1 MGPLFWPANYHG
13 EPIHM
18 SVTNFFSFYK
28 RVRTGQAI
36 VRTGFGGLH
45 VSFDGI
51 TVIPFLHLHETM
63 DISLQRVEIE
73 RTGKNGLICKDN
85 MRADI
90 KVAFFVQVN
99 RTKEDV
105 LRVAQSVGCQRASEL
120 GKLSEL
126 FDAKFSEALKTVG
139 KHFEF
144 VELYNSRERFK
155 GEILKIIGRDL
166 NGYVLDDAAIDYLEQ
181 TPKDILSID
190 NILDAEGIKKIT
202 QITSQ
207 EAIQSNNIE
216 KEKEKTIT
224 KQNVEAEE
232 AILQLNRQLEEKK
245 AIQQREI
252 ASIRAR
258 EDAETK
264 KIQSE
269 ERQKYEIARIG
280 ADEEIEVAQ
289 QNKER
294 QVIVA
299 MRSKEGTDAVETERV
314 TRMRDLEINERERIV
329 TIAQIEKDK
338 AVEAEKKEIQEIIR
352 ERVVVEK
359 AVVVE
364 EEAIK
369 TTKAK
374 AQADRE
380 KLVAL
385 TKAEEEAEE
394 SLIVEV
400 KKAQAQKESAELYA
414 KRIIVESD
422 AEHQA
427 SSKRAEAMKT
437 IADAKAA
444 EQAVVGLSE
453 ANVMEAKAA
462 AHQKEGEAQ
471 AVVLERMAAA
481 EAKGIQVKA
490 EAKRLDGAADA
501 EVVRVR
507 LEEEAKGLMVRA
519 EAIEKE
525 GTVEAS
531 VMAKKYSAEAEGISQ
546 KAEAMRKLDGV
557 GQEHEEFKLR
567 LSKEKEIELAE
578 IGIRVDVAKAQADVL
593 SEALKSAKIDIVGGE
608 PQFFERIAGAI
619 TQGKSVD
626 RLVGNSEV
634 LTQARHALLGSDGEN
649 LKKLRDLVAE
659 SGIKTSDVRDLT
671 ISALIMQMMAKSDNS
686 ELKSTLTDLL
696 SVVTQ
701 RGLANQPAAPFLKS
715 PSPKN

>member
-1 MGPLFWPANYHG
+1 MNL
-13 EPIHM
+13 
-18 SVTNFFSFYK
+18 VNFFSFYK
-28 RVRTGQAI
+28 RVRTGQAL

-51 TVIPFLHLHETM
+51 TVIPFLHLYETM

-105 LRVAQSVGCQRASEL
+105 LRVAQSVGCERASEL
-120 GKLSEL
+120 EKLSEL

-139 KHFEF
+139 KHFDF

-155 GEILKIIGRDL
+155 EEILKIIGRDL
-166 NGYVLDDAAIDYLEQ
+166 NGYFLDDAAIDYLEQ
-181 TPKDILSID
+181 TPKDIMSID

-202 QITSQ
+202 QITAH

-264 KIQSE
+264 KVQAE
-269 ERQKYEIARIG
+269 ERQKYEIARIA

-314 TRMRDLEINERERIV
+314 TRVRDLEINERERIV
-329 TIAQIEKDK
+329 TIAQIEKEK
-338 AVEAEKKEIQEIIR
+338 AVEGQKKEIQDIIR
-352 ERVVVEK
+352 ERVIVEK

-369 TTKAK
+369 TTRAK

-380 KLVAL
+380 KMVAV
-385 TKAEEEAEE
+385 TKAQEEAEE

-400 KKAQAQKESAELYA
+400 KKAEAQSMAADLHA
-414 KRIIVESD
+414 KRLIVESD
-422 AEHQA
+422 AEQQA

-437 IADAKAA
+437 LADAKAA
-444 EQAVVGLSE
+444 EHAVVGLSE
-453 ANVMEAKAA
+453 ANVMQAKAL

-471 AVVLERMAAA
+471 AVIVERMAAA
-481 EAKGIQVKA
+481 EAKGIEVKA

-501 EVVRVR
+501 EVLRVK
-507 LEEEAKGLMVRA
+507 LEEEAKGMIARA
-519 EAIEKE
+519 AAHAKE
-525 GTVEAS
+525 GEVDAS
-531 VMAKKYSAEAEGISQ
+531 IMAQRYSAEAEGISQ
-546 KAEAMRKLDGV
+546 KADAMKKMDGV
-557 GQEHEEFKLR
+557 GQGHEEFKLR
-567 LSKEKEIELAE
+567 LAKEKEVELAE
-578 IGIRVDVAKAQADVL
+578 IGIRVDIAKAQADVL

-619 TQGKSVD
+619 TQGKAVD
-626 RLVGNSEV
+626 RIVDNSEV

-649 LKKLRDLVAE
+649 LAKLRDLAAK
-659 SGIKTSDVRDLT
+659 SGVTTADVRDMT
-671 ISALIMQMMAKSDNS
+671 ISALLLQMMAKSDNS
-686 ELKSTLTDLL
+686 EFKDSITDLL
-696 SVVTQ
+696 SLVTQ
-701 RGLANQPAAPFLKS
+701 RGLANKPAAPFLQ
-715 PSPKN
+715 N